1 MTMHN
6 EIVSWIQ
13 SHYAADGVEVRATGP
28 KAITLVLPQEMHD
41 LGNFCGEL
49 EMQFNARI
57 DIVAQTTPGLG
68 PTATVWVAQN
78 DGHDFND
85 ADDDDDDDDRV
96 VPDDK
101 GANDNGSPTDP
112 DKSDSEGNDP
122 VVKQQSKWFQW
133 AAMAVTTAAAVLTI
147 LRHGSAMMDGLPD
160 VWQTRS
166 DL

>member
-1 MTMHN
+1 MHN

-49 EMQFNARI
+49 ELHFNARI

-68 PTATVWVAQN
+68 PTATVWVAQD
-78 DGHDFND
+78 DGRHDFND
-85 ADDDDDDDDRV
+85 ADDDDDDDRADS
-96 VPDDK
+96 DNNN
-101 GANDNGSPTDP
+101 GANDNGSPTDS
-112 DKSDSEGNDP
+112 DKSYSEGNDP